1 MGLMEKGVYSMW
13 GDDGLN
19 NASVGGVV
27 GVLTCVEAADKGFHF
42 VA

>member
-27 GVLTCVEAADKGFHF
+27 RVLTCVEAADKGFHF